1 MAQHF
6 GGTTVFMDVE
16 NRHTS
21 NNQINRKSKREDAS
35 NRGQN
40 GPQATKRAALV
51 AISTNTSTRIQPF
64 RAVKQTTELSE
75 NVYQDENAL
84 VNRTSK
90 QPFSITCGRPTAFS
104 IHVDSE
110 GVSSSTTKEHSIPAM
125 LQQLPTAVTTS
136 SRQPLSEVFL
146 NLDQSADSPMVL
158 DASMQSEQDTSE
170 RIVDIEENDA
180 ETQSAAEYAADIYQ
194 YLKEAEQKHRPK
206 PGYMRKQPDINSNMR
221 CILVD
226 WLVEVAG
233 EYRLHDET
241 LYLAVS
247 YIDRFLSQMSVLRSK
262 LQLVG
267 AASMF
272 VAAKF
277 EEIYPPDVG
286 EFVYITD
293 DTYKVKQ
300 VLRMEHLILKVLSFD
315 LALPTI
321 NSFLSRYLKAT
332 NADNKTE
339 HLARYLA
346 ELTLQQYDPYI
357 RYLPSLIAASAVCL
371 ANHTMEKP
379 AWSALL
385 TYHTGYKSEEIS
397 QCVKDLFQ
405 TFINAPNS
413 PQQAVREKYKAQKF
427 SSISL
432 VPAPVTAPLL

>member
-1 MAQHF
+1 MAQSF
-6 GGTTVFMDVE
+6 TTVYMDIE
-16 NRHTS
+16 NRHAS
-21 NNQINRKSKREDAS
+21 NQINRKSKTREDIS
-35 NRGQN
+35 SRSLN

-51 AISTNTSTRIQPF
+51 TLSENTTTTTRVQPF
-64 RAVKQTTELSE
+64 RAAKQTTENFE
-75 NVYQDENAL
+75 NVKQDENAL
-84 VNRTSK
+84 ASAK
-90 QPFSITCGRPTAFS
+90 QPFSVTCGRPTTFS

-110 GVSSSTTKEHSIPAM
+110 GTSSTRQPSIPAV
-125 LQQLPTAVTTS
+125 LQQLPSTVTSLTTTN
-136 SRQPLSEVFL
+136 RQPLSDVFM
-146 NLDQSADSPMVL
+146 NFDHSSDSPMIL
-158 DASMQSEQDTSE
+158 DASMKSEL
-170 RIVDIEENDA
+170 DIEEKIEDINDA
-180 ETQSAAEYAADIYQ
+180 EYLNVSEYSADIYK

-206 PGYMRKQPDINSNMR
+206 PGYMRKQPDINQNMR

-321 NSFLSRYLKAT
+321 SSFLDRYLKASK
-332 NADNKTE
+332 ADKKTE
-339 HLARYLA
+339 HLAKYLA

-357 RYLPSLIAASAVCL
+357 KYLPSMIAASAVCL
-371 ANHTMEKP
+371 ANHTMEKS
-379 AWSALL
+379 AWNASLA
-385 TYHTGYKSEEIS
+385 YHSGYQSEDIS
-397 QCVKDLFQ
+397 QCVKDLYQ
-405 TFINAPNS
+405 TYLHASIA
-413 PQQAVREKYKAQKF
+413 PQQAVREKYKSAKY
-427 SSISL
+427 SSASL
-432 VPAPVTAPLL
+432 TPAPATGPLL